1 MFSKNKNNRDVKTLN
16 EEKKNASPS
25 VLSADLTIVG
35 DLTGSGEIQINGK
48 VEGDIRCR
56 TLIVG
61 VNAQIH
67 GSVQADAI
75 RVYGCIDGHLCAR
88 SVFLAGTARVVGEVT
103 HEDLEMESGAYLE
116 GNCRHTDD
124 PIPAEQAPAD
134 LMLTDARDGSKE

>member
-25 VLSADLTIVG
+25 VLSADLAIVG

-48 VEGDIRCR
+48 IEGDIRCR

-61 VNAQIH
+61 ANAQIH
-67 GSVQADAI
+67 GSVQADSV
-75 RVYGCIDGHLCAR
+75 RVYGCIDGHICAR
-88 SVFLAGTARVVGEVT
+88 SVFLAGTARVIGEVT

-134 LMLTDARDGSKE
+134 LMLTDARDDSKA